1 MTRYIRGRN
10 HGTFGYIRV
19 HSGPFYPFRSHW
31 RRTKRWEIVIQS
43 GSFGATT
50 LPFYKTKGGG
60 RVKGGLRKGGGVGGD
75 SSPLEIYRASS
86 PLEIYPG
93 QLLSKLASSP
103 LEIYPGQ
110 LLSKLPNCLSQTVRQ
125 SYLRLGCAK
134 GSTKRFFVYAFPI
147 RAFGPPAAA
156 PSKGGCGPRPEG
168 PNPTSAS

>member
-1 MTRYIRGRN
+1 VTRYIRGRN

-93 QLLSKLASSP
+93 QLLSKL
-103 LEIYPGQ
+103 
-110 LLSKLPNCLSQTVRQ
+110 PNCLSQTVRQ

>member
-1 MTRYIRGRN
+1 M
-10 HGTFGYIRV
+10 
-19 HSGPFYPFRSHW
+19 
-31 RRTKRWEIVIQS
+31 
-43 GSFGATT
+43 
-50 LPFYKTKGGG
+50 
-60 RVKGGLRKGGGVGGD
+60 KGGLREGGGVGGD

-134 GSTKRFFVYAFPI
+134 GSNRDKEFFFCFMHF
-147 RAFGPPAAA
+147 RFGPSVGRILAWTLISAACWQCCVQKKKEINA
-156 PSKGGCGPRPEG
+156 
-168 PNPTSAS
+168 NA

>member
-1 MTRYIRGRN
+1 MV
-10 HGTFGYIRV
+10 HSGTFGYIRV

-93 QLLSKLASSP
+93 QLLSKL
-103 LEIYPGQ
+103 
-110 LLSKLPNCLSQTVRQ
+110 PNCLSQTVRQ

-134 GSTKRFFVYAFPI
+134 ESTKRFFVYAFPI

>member
-1 MTRYIRGRN
+1 MV
-10 HGTFGYIRV
+10 HSGTFGYIRV

-93 QLLSKLASSP
+93 QLLSKLASSL
-103 LEIYPGQ
+103 LEIYP
-110 LLSKLPNCLSQTVRQ
+110 
-125 SYLRLGCAK
+125 
-134 GSTKRFFVYAFPI
+134 
-147 RAFGPPAAA
+147 
-156 PSKGGCGPRPEG
+156 
-168 PNPTSAS
+168 